1 MIKQASRDFSLFL
14 LKESKLHFCDQLEK
28 LETKPVITATLF
40 PRCLFPDAVWP
51 AQHTGDEQRL
61 KLDTSASI
69 CGIKW
74 PEASFVWQSTTLIG
88 KIKKSVP
95 CAQSQYSCVHC
106 WNPVKNDHLKFC
118 TYNIGNKANV
128 LRRWRHSHDH
138 FPRQCW
144 KLSRRRRIQPKV
156 SAYQEWP
163 QKQILKK
170 SWIQPFW
177 TFWTPSKDTSWG
189 KDHDQDHLSHLTRIP
204 NSKSSNWKGFKLK
217 KMNSILQPCFCFWPR
232 PLTLVPSLVKAK
244 GKMYENHTGWP
255 TSMTTLVP
263 KHVRVPW
270 CHSHKFQKKVW
281 ELPKKKVST

>member
-88 KIKKSVP
+88 KIKKISSLRSIPIQLCALLESCQKWSLEVLQLQHRKQSKCNAPWATKSEVWTFSWSLSQAMLKTVP
-95 CAQSQYSCVHC
+95 KAEDPAQSIS
-106 WNPVKNDHLKFC
+106 
-118 TYNIGNKANV
+118 I
-128 LRRWRHSHDH
+128 
-138 FPRQCW
+138 PRMTSETNF
-144 KLSRRRRIQPKV
+144 KEFKEIQP
-156 SAYQEWP
+156 
-163 QKQILKK
+163 
-170 SWIQPFW
+170 
-177 TFWTPSKDTSWG
+177 FWTPSKDISWE

-217 KMNSILQPCFCFWPR
+217 KMNSILLLFLASSLDIGPILGESERKNAWKSNWMTDFYDNFGAQTCSC
-232 PLTLVPSLVKAK
+232 PLMSL
-244 GKMYENHTGWP
+244 T
-255 TSMTTLVP
+255 
-263 KHVRVPW
+263 
-270 CHSHKFQKKVW
+270 
-281 ELPKKKVST
+281 